1 MDMAEE
7 LTVMARY
14 IRACLTMTAWTVK
27 ASTTGPTAEYLKD
40 RLRKGRRRGRG
51 GIFGRM
57 GRFTTENSKT
67 MTVTEQVS
75 YIILMVKD
83 LKDLGRTGISMVK
96 GLMCSL
102 TDKCT

>member
-1 MDMAEE
+1 
-7 LTVMARY
+7 
-14 IRACLTMTAWTVK
+14 
-27 ASTTGPTAEYLKD
+27 
-40 RLRKGRRRGRG
+40 
-51 GIFGRM
+51 M